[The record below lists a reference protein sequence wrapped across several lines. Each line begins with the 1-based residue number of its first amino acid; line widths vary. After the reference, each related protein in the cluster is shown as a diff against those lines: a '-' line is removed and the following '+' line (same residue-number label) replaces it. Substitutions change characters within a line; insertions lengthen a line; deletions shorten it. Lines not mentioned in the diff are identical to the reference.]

1 MLLAGLLA
9 TLAAPLTNTVRLSD
23 AVSRRGAPVAAP
35 QCLYALFVGILEK
48 DAQRSTLRAFLAS
61 RKASQETPRAANWED
76 VGADIGRLAKNKPL
90 ADPQSSLQ
98 RTGDVELPKGAAAA
112 ESADV
117 IVGNKGEEP
126 ALSTITM

>member
-1 MLLAGLLA
+1 M
-9 TLAAPLTNTVRLSD
+9 AAS
-23 AVSRRGAPVAAP
+23 

-61 RKASQETPRAANWED
+61 RKTSQEAPQAANWKD
-76 VGADIGRLAKNKPL
+76 IRADIGRLAKNKPL

-98 RTGDVELPKGAAAA
+98 IIGDVELPKGAAAA

-117 IVGNKGEEP
+117 TIGNKGEEP
-126 ALSTITM
+126 VLSTITM